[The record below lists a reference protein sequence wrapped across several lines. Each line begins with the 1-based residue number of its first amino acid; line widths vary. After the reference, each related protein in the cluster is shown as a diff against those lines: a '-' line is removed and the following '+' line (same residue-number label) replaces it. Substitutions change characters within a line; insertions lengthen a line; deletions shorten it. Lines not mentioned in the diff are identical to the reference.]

1 MAGKHQGN
9 LMSSIMG
16 SFDIARQSLDTA
28 MNDSVGS
35 ASRELE
41 NYQQGIEYSMDRMG
55 ASFQNL
61 SQQVVNADAFKFAI
75 DGASSFLN
83 ILTQIINVGGGLP
96 AVIGAI
102 SAAMGAKGH
111 GKHNVIVF
119 NALSYKVA

>member
-1 MAGKHQGN
+1 
-9 LMSSIMG
+9 MSSIMG

-61 SQQVVNADAFKFAI
+61 SQQVVNADVFKFVI

-83 ILTQIINVGGGLP
+83 ILTQIIDVGGGLP

-102 SAAMGAKGH
+102 SAVMGARGH

>member
-1 MAGKHQGN
+1 
-9 LMSSIMG
+9 MSSIMG

-75 DGASSFLN
+75 DSANAFLN

-119 NALSYKVA
+119 NALSCKVA

>member
-1 MAGKHQGN
+1 
-9 LMSSIMG
+9 MSSIMG

-35 ASRELE
+35 AERELE

-61 SQQVVNADAFKFAI
+61 SQQVVNADVFKFAI
-75 DGASSFLN
+75 DSANTFLN
-83 ILTQIINVGGGLP
+83 ILTQIIDVGGGLP
-96 AVIGAI
+96 AVLGTI
-102 SAAMGAKGH
+102 STILGAKGH